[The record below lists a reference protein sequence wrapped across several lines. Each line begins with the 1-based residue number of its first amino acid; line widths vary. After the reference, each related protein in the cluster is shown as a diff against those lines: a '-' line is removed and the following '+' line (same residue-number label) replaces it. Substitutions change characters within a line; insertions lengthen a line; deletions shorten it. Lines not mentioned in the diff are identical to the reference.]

1 MEYVYNIPDGLEESA
16 SKYTM
21 REAMRNVYY
30 SAENNEW
37 MATDSHIMTTV
48 KEENE
53 GRPSLCI
60 PLDAVKWSR
69 KTKAPIHYTSG
80 EYMSCAGKEFCRDC
94 PVNYTGFKS
103 QIMGEVRDMF
113 VTVNAEYLE
122 AALACVKPSYNS
134 NGSKEKNE
142 GRYSRN
148 VTIRLASRATECSPV
163 LIEGRDG
170 LTSIIMAVR
179 G

>member
-1 MEYVYNIPDGLEESA
+1 MEHVYNIPAGLEESA

-21 REAMRNVYY
+21 REGMRNVYF

-37 MATDSHIMTTV
+37 MAADGRIMTTI
-48 KEENE
+48 KEESE

-69 KTKAPIHYTSG
+69 KTKAPICYVSG
-80 EYMSCAGKEFCRDC
+80 EYMSCAGKEFCRAM
-94 PVNYTGFKS
+94 PINYMGVKS
-103 QIMGEVRDMF
+103 GIMKEPHDVS

-122 AALACVKPSYNS
+122 AALASVKPSIE
-134 NGSKEKNE
+134 NGAKIKDV
-142 GRYSRN
+142 GRYSRK
-148 VTIRLASRATECSPV
+148 VTIRLATKATEYSPV
-163 LIEGRDG
+163 IIENRDG
-170 LTSIIMAVR
+170 LTSIIMPLR